1 MKYINI
7 TLLHSVFLS
16 KAQKFVVEMV
26 EILVHALF
34 TTGLKSL
41 FQ

>member
-1 MKYINI
+1 MKNKKI
-7 TLLHSVFLS
+7 LHSVFIS
-16 KAQKFVVEMV
+16 KAQTFVVEMV